1 MTRPAE
7 PVPQGGRPARP
18 TRHAVVEST
27 EWLTDEMVRVW
38 LTGEGVDALPPL
50 EHTDHYVK
58 LLFPPTG
65 GAYPEHVDAAG
76 LKEAL
81 PREEWPVTRTYTIR
95 SLEAGRMAVDFVHH
109 GEDGLAGPWAAAAR
123 PGDPISFHGPGGA
136 WSPTPGA
143 HHLLAGDESALPALA
158 AAMERLLEVGG
169 TAQVL
174 CEVGAPDLLPEL
186 PTGPGLE
193 VVPVLRGA
201 HGHGQALAHAVVEQ
215 GELPGGVQVFVHGV
229 AEMVKDVRRFLF
241 VERGLPREQVSI
253 SGYWRTGCTE
263 DEWQAGKRDFVAAME
278 AAERA
283 G

>member
-1 MTRPAE
+1 MTRPAAA
-7 PVPQGGRPARP
+7 PAPQAGRPARP

-123 PGDPISFHGPGGA
+123 CRRRWRASRGA
-136 WSPTPGA
+136 SAWTSGWSGQWSASPSPA
-143 HHLLAGDESALPALA
+143 AGLSASRSA
-158 AAMERLLEVGG
+158 GG
-169 TAQVL
+169 TTRWIQ
-174 CEVGAPDLLPEL
+174 
-186 PTGPGLE
+186 
-193 VVPVLRGA
+193 
-201 HGHGQALAHAVVEQ
+201 
-215 GELPGGVQVFVHGV
+215 
-229 AEMVKDVRRFLF
+229 
-241 VERGLPREQVSI
+241 S
-253 SGYWRTGCTE
+253 W
-263 DEWQAGKRDFVAAME
+263 
-278 AAERA
+278 
-283 G
+283 